1 MDLFLISGQI
11 VCFDLDSHKSMV
23 LKAEHKLMGP
33 FNTPITMPDSQT
45 FNMILGVLGLTI
57 QSANNKER
65 LYFGTLSKEL
75 YSIPI
80 TSLNFSLNE
89 TLLNSNEIQNHGKRL
104 GSCDSLVSDD
114 QQNIYMGLV
123 DKTSI
128 VKWNSSK
135 SINIDETNQEV
146 VISDPILK
154 WINSLWIRDG
164 YLWMAHNR

>member
-23 LKAEHKLMGP
+23 LKAEHKLMEP

-45 FNMILGVLGLTI
+45 FNMILGVLGLVL
-57 QSANNKER
+57 QSTNSKER

-80 TSLNFSLNE
+80 SSIDFSLNE
-89 TLLNSNEIQNHGKRL
+89 TLLNSSEIQDHGKRL
-104 GSCDSLVSDD
+104 GACDSIVSDD

-128 VKWNSSK
+128 VKWNTSK
-135 SINIDETNQEV
+135 SINIDENIQE
-146 VISDPILK
+146 IIINDSILK